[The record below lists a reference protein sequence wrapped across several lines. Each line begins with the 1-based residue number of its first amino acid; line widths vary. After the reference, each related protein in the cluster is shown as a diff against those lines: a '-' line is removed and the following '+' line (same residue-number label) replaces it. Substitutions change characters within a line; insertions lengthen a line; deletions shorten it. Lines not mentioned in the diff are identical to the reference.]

1 MIHMMRINLSVGQ
14 RVLSGFVVLIFL
26 VALASGVGFF
36 YSNSAKKALDSSHN
50 NSTQINNVRSLQLQ
64 WASVVASVDRL
75 LLSRQTSI
83 IDQQLNQDIATFN
96 QKLDDLQGQSIGQT
110 PQSIAEN
117 REIVKD
123 LKQLGADLTT
133 ITSQITQYAQDGSWA
148 RAQTLRFTE
157 MTSLERRLND
167 NLNQLNQNVTK
178 DIDTEVSISTA
189 RQRSESS
196 QLTTILILALV
207 LSAILAYFTTRSI
220 TVPVAQLLGN
230 VQKIMNRDFSPQEVL
245 QRSDEFGQLS
255 QATSLM
261 TNLLKETYDQ
271 LEQRVTNRTKAL
283 ATSTEVSR
291 RLSTILDRKQLVTE
305 VVEQVRNSFGY
316 YHTQIYFYDDTREY
330 LVMAGGTGE
339 AGKTMLERSH
349 KLANGRG
356 LVGRAAESN
365 EPILVAD
372 TTQNTEWLPNPLLP
386 ETKSEV
392 AIPIS
397 ISTQVLGVLDVQHN
411 IVDGLKREDI
421 DALYSIANQIAV
433 AVQNAQSYTEV
444 QRSQALLS
452 EALKVARI
460 GNWEY
465 EFEKDLFSFT
475 DEFYAIFRTT
485 AEQVG
490 GYKVSSA
497 DYARIFVH
505 PEDAMLV
512 GSEIQKAIE
521 SKERLI
527 NRDLEHRI
535 LFADGQV
542 GYISVRFS
550 VERDE
555 NGKITRWWGAN
566 QDITDRKQLED
577 SNRKRAEQQEALNLI
592 TQKIQNTTNIEAAMQ
607 IAARELGHALGMKTT
622 MVTITPEP
630 SIGQQK
636 GSTHE

>member
-1 MIHMMRINLSVGQ
+1 MMRINLSVGQ